1 MTPPDS
7 EVDVAAP
14 LAAACKKRGS
24 LLRDRELEAVR
35 LVNGAGDGMPGLFVD
50 RFGDVLVVHVE
61 ETGTALLAEF
71 VEALA
76 ARVEPRA
83 IYAKEVRRSVRTVA
97 KEALAPMLVWS
108 KDASVGEDEAPELTV
123 REHAFRFLVRPCEGY
138 SPGLFLDQRD
148 NRLDLAREIVAR
160 LKKRPECTVLNLF
173 SYTCSFSV
181 AAALAA
187 KESGIAHARCHVT
200 SVDLSQRWLDWG
212 VRNFAANGLDPAAH
226 EFARGD
232 ALTFLGIAA
241 KKKRHFDVLVLD
253 PPTFATSK
261 QSGIFQVER
270 DYPKLFELA
279 VRVAAPGAT
288 LLCSHNQRDFT
299 RPALVKKLKA
309 GAVKAGRRILR
320 LDPFQSPADFPGADL
335 VNPAARGYWAVLA

>member
-1 MTPPDS
+1 
-7 EVDVAAP
+7 
-14 LAAACKKRGS
+14 
-24 LLRDRELEAVR
+24 
-35 LVNGAGDGMPGLFVD
+35 
-50 RFGDVLVVHVE
+50 
-61 ETGTALLAEF
+61 
-71 VEALA
+71 
-76 ARVEPRA
+76 
-83 IYAKEVRRSVRTVA
+83 
-97 KEALAPMLVWS
+97 MLVWS
-108 KDASVGEDEAPELTV
+108 RDEGIAAEETAPELTV
-123 REHAFRFLVRPCEGY
+123 RERAFRFLVRPCEGY

-148 NRLDLAREIVAR
+148 NRLDLAREITAR
-160 LKKRPECTVLNLF
+160 LKKRSECTVLNLF

-187 KESGIAHARCHVT
+187 RESGIAHAHCTVT

-212 VRNFAANGLDPAAH
+212 VRNFAANDLDPAAH

-241 KKKRHFDVLVLD
+241 KKKRFFDVVVLD
-253 PPTFATSK
+253 PPTFSTSK

-279 VRVAAPGAT
+279 ARVAAPGAT

>member
-1 MTPPDS
+1 MSATES
-7 EVDVAAP
+7 DVSSA
-14 LAAACKKRGS
+14 LAAALKKRGS
-24 LLRDRELEAVR
+24 LLRDRELDAVR
-35 LVNGAGDGMPGLFVD
+35 LVNGAGDEMPGLFVD

-61 ETGTALLAEF
+61 EGATAVLAPF

-83 IYAKEVRRSVRTVA
+83 IYAKELRRDVRTA
-97 KEALAPMLVWS
+97 SKEALAPMLVWS
-108 KDASVGEDEAPELTV
+108 RDEAAGDDEAPELIV
-123 REHAFRFLVRPCEGY
+123 REHAFRFVVRPAEGY
-138 SPGLFLDQRD
+138 SPGLFLDQRG
-148 NRLDLAREIVAR
+148 NRLDLAREVVAR

-187 KESGIAHARCHVT
+187 KESGIAHARCKVT

-212 VRNFAANGLDPAAH
+212 VRNFEANGLDAAAH

-241 KKKRHFDVLVLD
+241 KKGRHFDVVVLD

-279 VRVAAPGAT
+279 ARVAAPGAT
-288 LLCSHNQRDFT
+288 LLASHNQRDFT

-309 GAVKAGRRILR
+309 GALKAGRRILR
-320 LDPFQSPADFPGADL
+320 LDPFQSPPDFPGADL

>member
-1 MTPPDS
+1 MSATES
-7 EVDVAAP
+7 DVASA
-14 LAAACKKRGS
+14 LAAALKRRGS
-24 LLRDRELEAVR
+24 LLRDRELDAVR

-61 ETGTALLAEF
+61 ETGTARLAEF

-123 REHAFRFLVRPCEGY
+123 REHAFRFVVRPCEGY

-148 NRLDLAREIVAR
+148 NRLDLAREITAR

-187 KESGIAHARCHVT
+187 RESGVAHAHCKVT
-200 SVDLSQRWLDWG
+200 SVDISQRWLDWG

-241 KKKRHFDVLVLD
+241 KKRRFFDVLVLD

-279 VRVAAPGAT
+279 ARVAAPGAT

>member
-1 MTPPDS
+1 MSATES
-7 EVDVAAP
+7 DVTSS
-14 LAAACKKRGS
+14 LAAALKRRGS
-24 LLRDRELEAVR
+24 LLRDRDLDAVR

-61 ETGTALLAEF
+61 ESGTEGLAEF

-76 ARVEPRA
+76 SAVAPRA
-83 IYAKEVRRSVRTVA
+83 IYAKEVRRDVRTT
-97 KEALAPMLVWS
+97 KQEALAPMLVWS
-108 KDASVGEDEAPELTV
+108 KDEAAGNESAPELV
-123 REHAFRFLVRPCEGY
+123 VKEHAFRFVVRPAEGY
-138 SPGLFLDQRD
+138 SPGLFLDQRG
-148 NRLDLAREIVAR
+148 NRLELAREVVAR

-181 AAALAA
+181 AAAVAA
-187 KESGIAHARCHVT
+187 RESGVAHARCKVT

-212 VRNFAANGLDPAAH
+212 VRNFEANGLDAGAH

-241 KKKRHFDVLVLD
+241 KKKRHFDVIVLD

-261 QSGIFQVER
+261 QSGIWQVER
-270 DYPKLFELA
+270 DYPKLVELA
-279 VRVAAPGAT
+279 TRVAAPGAT
-288 LLCSHNQRDFT
+288 LLASHNQRTFT

-309 GAVKAGRRILR
+309 GTLKAGHRILR
-320 LDPFQSPADFPGADL
+320 LDPFQSPPDFPGADL

>member
-1 MTPPDS
+1 MSATES
-7 EVDVAAP
+7 DVSSA
-14 LAAACKKRGS
+14 LAAALKRRGS